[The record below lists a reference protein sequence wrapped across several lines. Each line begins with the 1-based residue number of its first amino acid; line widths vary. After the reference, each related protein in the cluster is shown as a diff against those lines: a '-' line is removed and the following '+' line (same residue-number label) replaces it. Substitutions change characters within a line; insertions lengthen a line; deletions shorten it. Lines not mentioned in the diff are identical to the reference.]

1 MDMED
6 RACIRGLGK
15 SDNEEE
21 GVERERVEKREKRE
35 KGKNRRRGTSIYML
49 CQLVEYYVS
58 GKPIVMCYS
67 LYHIHCPQRTYSKS
81 HEGKR
86 VRYLESWLIMI
97 FRAGHSKG
105 ASRH

>member
-49 CQLVEYYVS
+49 CQLVMYLGSLLSCATHCTIFIAHRGPIQSHMRGS
-58 GKPIVMCYS
+58 G
-67 LYHIHCPQRTYSKS
+67 
-81 HEGKR
+81 
-86 VRYLESWLIMI
+86 
-97 FRAGHSKG
+97 
-105 ASRH
+105 

>member
-35 KGKNRRRGTSIYML
+35 KGKNRRRG
-49 CQLVEYYVS
+49 
-58 GKPIVMCYS
+58 
-67 LYHIHCPQRTYSKS
+67 RTG
-81 HEGKR
+81 EGER
-86 VRYLESWLIMI
+86 VYTCS
-97 FRAGHSKG
+97 
-105 ASRH
+105 AS